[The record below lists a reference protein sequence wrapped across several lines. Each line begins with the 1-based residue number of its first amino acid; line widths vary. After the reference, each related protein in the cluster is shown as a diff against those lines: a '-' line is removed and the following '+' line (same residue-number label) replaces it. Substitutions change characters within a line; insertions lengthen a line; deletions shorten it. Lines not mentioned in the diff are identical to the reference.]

1 MKLKKLAL
9 LLLLISQVTVGQDLN
24 SLKIEAQKVYE
35 ATTILDFDQII
46 EGTYPKVFEIISK
59 EQMKQLLISTFNGND
74 EMKIKLLNVAPDF
87 KFGEIKKIDMQT
99 FCLIDHNLSMELTL
113 QEKIEDDEEAEM
125 MLEIFKAGMETD
137 EVTFNKETNTFTITK
152 ISTMIGIADKATNN
166 KWKFLNKDKENVLA
180 TKLFSKK
187 VLKELGM

>member
-1 MKLKKLAL
+1 MKLKKIAL

-35 ATTILDFDQII
+35 ATAILDFDKII
-46 EGTYPKVFEIISK
+46 DGTYPKVFEIVSK
-59 EQMKQLLISTFNGND
+59 EQMKQILISTFNGND
-74 EMKIKLLNVAPDF
+74 EMKIKLLNVPPDF
-87 KFGEIKKIDMQT
+87 KFGEIKKIDTQT

-137 EVTFNKETNTFTITK
+137 KVTFNKETNTFTIKK
-152 ISTMIGIADKATNN
+152 ISTMIAIADKATNN

>member
-35 ATTILDFDQII
+35 ATAILDFDKII
-46 EGTYPKVFEIISK
+46 DGTYPKVFEIVSK
-59 EQMKQLLISTFNGND
+59 EQMKQILISTFNGND
-74 EMKIKLLNVAPDF
+74 EMKIKLLNVPPDF
-87 KFGEIKKIDMQT
+87 KFGEIKKIDTQT

-137 EVTFNKETNTFTITK
+137 KVTFNKETNTFTIIK
-152 ISTMIGIADKATNN
+152 ISTMIGIADQATNN
-166 KWKFLNKDKENVLA
+166 TWKFLNKDKENVLA

-187 VLKELGM
+187 VLKALGM